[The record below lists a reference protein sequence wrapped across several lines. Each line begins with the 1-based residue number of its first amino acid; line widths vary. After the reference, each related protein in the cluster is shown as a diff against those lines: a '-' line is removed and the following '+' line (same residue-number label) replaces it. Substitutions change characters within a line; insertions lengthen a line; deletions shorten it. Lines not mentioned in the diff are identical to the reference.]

1 MEYDLTSQRQAY
13 LDARGHTILTA
24 CPGSGKT
31 TSIVKKLRAVSQYC
45 VERYGKHTGFAS
57 LSFTNKACAELKQ
70 KYREMHD
77 ERLTFPNEVLTIDSF
92 IMQYVV
98 LPFWYLCDACKKK
111 PIVVN
116 EEEIL
121 NPIYFNNVFRNGKW
135 NSYPIQPL
143 SKFGK
148 KQYDKVL
155 YKKSPALVSREKN
168 GYRWNHN
175 TINKAKEVEYCETVF
190 TYRLS
195 KGFITSGDALW
206 MACNILKNHQEIAR
220 ALVARFPYI
229 IVDEAQDNSE
239 LHFDFF
245 KLLKRSGLQNLEF
258 VGDICQSIYGFNNAK
273 PELLQSM
280 MEEQD
285 WNVLPLSEC
294 RRSNQRIIDLYSKL
308 KSNNVSAITSHGVED
323 KGIPIVVYK
332 YDDGNVKD
340 IIRAFYQVCEDNN
353 LLSRIILARGVD
365 KCKKLSGVKDVNF
378 KYWKSDFPYFLID
391 AVFASE
397 AGDMDYAFRKIR
409 LVLSGLMAE
418 DSPDAKRKFI
428 HEIEHNI
435 DWNARIF
442 GFLKQIPS
450 FSLSFEE
457 WSEQTCVL
465 LHDFWELDEQPRFVP
480 YQRQKGYKMK
490 EMGNVPVERFHQSRD
505 ESSDYHKNIDTIHA
519 VKGATLDAV
528 LLFLSSNSIG
538 QGISLN
544 DFPRRAIRNMT
555 ESQRMIYVACS
566 RATQFLAFAVP
577 KSIADETIRRTLAGV
592 NIDIRYINLQGELGF
607 TD

>member
-1 MEYDLTSQRQAY
+1 MEYDLTPQRQAY
-13 LDARGHTILTA
+13 LDARGYTILTA

-31 TSIVKKLRAVSQYC
+31 TSIVKKLRVVSQYC
-45 VERYGKHTGFAS
+45 AERYGKHTGFAC
-57 LSFTNKACAELKQ
+57 LSFTNKACAALKR

-116 EEEIL
+116 EEDIL
-121 NPIYFNNVFRNGKW
+121 DHIYYNNVQIEGKW
-135 NSYPIQPL
+135 QRYPVMELRQY
-143 SKFGK
+143 SKIMYRK
-148 KQYDKVL
+148 KP
-155 YKKSPALVSREKN
+155 SLVSIDKAAFK
-168 GYRWNHN
+168 WNHN
-175 TINKAKEVEYCETVF
+175 VVTDANEKSYCRAAIL
-190 TYRLS
+190 YRLS
-195 KGFITSGDALW
+195 KGYVTSSDALW
-206 MACNILKNHQEIAR
+206 MAYYILKHHQEVSK
-220 ALVARFPYI
+220 ALISRFPYI

-239 LHFDFF
+239 LHFEFF
-245 KLLKRSGLQNLEF
+245 SLLKSAGLQNLEY
-258 VGDICQSIYGFNNAK
+258 VGDVCQSIYGFNNAR
-273 PELLQSM
+273 PELLQAM
-280 MEEQD
+280 MAEQG
-285 WNVLPLSEC
+285 WNVLPMSEC
-294 RRSNQRIIDLYSKL
+294 RRSNQRIIDLYSWL
-308 KSNNVSAITSHGVED
+308 KSSDVPAITSHGVID

-332 YDDGNVKD
+332 YDEENVRA
-340 IIRAFYQVCEDNN
+340 IIRDFYQVCDDNE
-353 LLSRIILARGVD
+353 LLKRIILARGVN
-365 KCKKLSGVKDVNF
+365 KCKTLAGVKDVDF
-378 KYWKSDFPYFLID
+378 KYWKSDLPYLLID
-391 AVFASE
+391 AVFALE
-397 AGDMDYAFRKIR
+397 ANDMDYAFRKIR

-418 DSPDAKRKFI
+418 DSPDAKRQFI
-428 HEIEHNI
+428 HKIEHDI

-450 FSLSFEE
+450 FSLSFKE
-457 WSEQTCVL
+457 WSKQTCVL
-465 LHDFWELDEQPRFVP
+465 LHDFWELDEQPEFAP
-480 YQRQKGYKMK
+480 YQRQVGYKMK
-490 EMGNVPVERFHQSRD
+490 EMENMPVERFHQSRD
-505 ESSDYHKNIDTIHA
+505 EGSDYHKSIDTIHA